1 MAAWQVL
8 RWIANSSR
16 LVQLVAC
23 FIRPT
28 TSAAKM
34 PTYRPGPS
42 GESQATRNKEV
53 FQHLAYDSHLYVI
66 WQHISEKLSQDKFYL
81 AWMNDDRIIKTYFKD
96 VLREYRLKAGMT
108 QEQLAGLVD
117 VSKGFLGMM
126 ETGERWPNVDMMI
139 RLAEAMRV
147 RPGEMLDAVV
157 ARWKDD
163 V

>member
-1 MAAWQVL
+1 
-8 RWIANSSR
+8 
-16 LVQLVAC
+16 
-23 FIRPT
+23 
-28 TSAAKM
+28 
-34 PTYRPGPS
+34 
-42 GESQATRNKEV
+42 
-53 FQHLAYDSHLYVI
+53 
-66 WQHISEKLSQDKFYL
+66 
-81 AWMNDDRIIKTYFKD
+81 MNDEQIIKMYFKD

-147 RPGEMLDAVV
+147 RPGEMLDMVV
-157 ARWKDD
+157 ARWKAD